1 MFIVL
6 FSSHVGQVL
15 ISVSRMGGRRPPGE
29 AARHL
34 NASHSHFLFLRTLSP
49 SLRGSKLLNC
59 FPGLWRECPGP
70 GGQDCVLVLAV
81 GIN

>member
-6 FSSHVGQVL
+6 FGSHVGQVL
-15 ISVSRMGGRRPPGE
+15 ISVSRMGGRRLGE

-34 NASHSHFLFLRTLSP
+34 KASHSHLLFLRTLSP
-49 SLRGSKLLNC
+49 SLRGSKPLNR
-59 FPGLWRECPGP
+59 FPELWRECPGP